1 MTLLHQWPPKIAFW
15 NITYK
20 RQPTLWREM
29 QKQPSSNFIEIS
41 LRHGC
46 SPVNLL
52 HIFRTPFPK
61 NTSGRLLLK
70 MWSFAIELCELKN
83 KILKLYFFQF
93 QGVNLWKKS
102 FISGMVSNGNFV
114 VNSLMFCFAAK
125 IWEMV
130 LPNINNLILMW
141 IQK

>member
-1 MTLLHQWPPKIAFW
+1 MTSLHQWPPKIAFW

-20 RQPTLWREM
+20 RQSTLWREM

-83 KILKLYFFQF
+83 KISKLYFLQF

-114 VNSLMFCFAAK
+114 VNSLMFF
-125 IWEMV
+125 
-130 LPNINNLILMW
+130 LPPRYGKWYYLILITW
-141 IQK
+141 S

>member
-1 MTLLHQWPPKIAFW
+1 MTPLHQWPPKIAFW

-20 RQPTLWREM
+20 RQSTLWREM
-29 QKQPSSNFIEIS
+29 QNQPSSNFIEIS

-83 KILKLYFFQF
+83 KISKLYFFQF

-114 VNSLMFCFAAK
+114 VNSLMFFFAAK